1 MDSQDIGQTL
11 AAFAARRDW
20 GVHHLPRS
28 VLLALVREVGEVSEL
43 LQWVPDDHVNDWLE
57 TEGNREKFA
66 GELADVF
73 IYLHYLAQST
83 GINLDEAVAHKIRV
97 NEQRFPEQTGP
108 KNAPGDRP
116 TGP

>member
-1 MDSQDIGQTL
+1 M
-11 AAFAARRDW
+11 FAARRSW

-28 VLLALVREVGEVSEL
+28 VLLALVREVGEASEL
-43 LQWVPDDHVNDWLE
+43 LQWVPDDQISDWLE
-57 TEGNREKFA
+57 VEGHREKLA

-73 IYLHYLAQST
+73 IYLHYLAQSV
-83 GINLDEAVAHKIRV
+83 GIDLDEAVAHKIKV

-108 KNAPGDRP
+108 ADAPGDRP